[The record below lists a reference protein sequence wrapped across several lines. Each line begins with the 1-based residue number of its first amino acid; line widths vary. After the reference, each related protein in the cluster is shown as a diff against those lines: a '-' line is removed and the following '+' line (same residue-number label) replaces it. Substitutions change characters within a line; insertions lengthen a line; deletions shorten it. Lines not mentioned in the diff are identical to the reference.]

1 LKIKNKRNIHDRR
14 EQILD
19 APALYIIQPTKEN
32 IEQIT
37 QVFQISFSNF
47 SQDCEKN
54 LYENFYLNFVQPS
67 SRDLLELLATK
78 LVENGSTDKISKV
91 YDQFLNFIC
100 VETNFFSLDLKEIFI
115 NV

>member
-1 LKIKNKRNIHDRR
+1 MLLLYTSFNQLKKTLIKSLKFHFHFKR
-14 EQILD
+14 
-19 APALYIIQPTKEN
+19 
-32 IEQIT
+32 
-37 QVFQISFSNF
+37 
-47 SQDCEKN
+47 QDCEKN

-100 VETNFFSLDLKEIFI
+100 VETNFFSLDLKELFI